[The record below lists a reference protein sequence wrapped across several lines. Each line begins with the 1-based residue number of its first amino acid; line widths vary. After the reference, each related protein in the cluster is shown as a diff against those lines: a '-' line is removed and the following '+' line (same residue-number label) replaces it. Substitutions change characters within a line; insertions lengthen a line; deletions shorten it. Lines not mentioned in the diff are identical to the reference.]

1 MPEPIAPQ
9 APQAPPAPEGAGP
22 AQPPEGQGGLRRAL
36 LVVGLSCVSA
46 VVLGVWL
53 VLPMLGRAHDHSET
67 YAVGSCRAYA
77 GSQTIYHRNDWD
89 HDRRLSY
96 AHPFT
101 LMSTCADGTAGGSIR
116 LLDEAFAAAS
126 SPQTP
131 KHGYWFKDM
140 ETIGGRPID
149 WSRDFALCAMP
160 AKYGGA
166 RRRTFLVS
174 TAGTVWGKDLGKS
187 GFVADF
193 PADPAREGWR
203 IAE

>member
-1 MPEPIAPQ
+1 MPENLSPEAQGLGEPPPRKMPVWAWVLIGCGGAAFLFVMISIIAAIAIPS
-9 APQAPPAPEGAGP
+9 
-22 AQPPEGQGGLRRAL
+22 L
-36 LVVGLSCVSA
+36 LAARSASRVS
-46 VVLGVWL
+46 
-53 VLPMLGRAHDHSET
+53 SET
-67 YAVGSCRAYA
+67 AAVGSCRAYA

-89 HDRRLSY
+89 HDGRLSY

-101 LMSTCADGTAGGSIR
+101 LMSTCVDGTAGGSIR

-126 SPQTP
+126 SPKTP

-140 ETIGGRPID
+140 ETLGGRPID
-149 WSRDFALCAMP
+149 WSNDFALCAMP

-193 PADPAREGWR
+193 PADPAAAGWKP
-203 IAE
+203 AD